1 MLKIVRMLQFSGVKF
16 PKYAQVNSA
25 MQIQLEVT
33 DCAEANI
40 EQRYDHIISVL
51 EASVTIPNVIEM
63 QV

>member
-1 MLKIVRMLQFSGVKF
+1 MLQFSGVEF

-33 DCAEANI
+33 DFAEANI
-40 EQRYDHIISVL
+40 EQRYDDIISVL

>member
-1 MLKIVRMLQFSGVKF
+1 MLQFSGVEF

-33 DCAEANI
+33 DFAEANI
-40 EQRYDHIISVL
+40 EQRYDDIISVL
-51 EASVTIPNVIEM
+51 EASITIPNVIEM